1 MRPGSRCKQPVP
13 GSEGRRCVRLLG
25 HKGDHDAF
33 HPTPP
38 GDFTPGAYASLPHVA
53 MLVQYRM
60 PLAYG
65 KDAWRAAIVVGTP
78 DVELANLLVYP
89 DGRGD
94 FAKHA
99 AAIARAGDVQPG
111 GMLYVQGAEEGD
123 EPGDWR
129 RPERTTY

>member
-1 MRPGSRCKQPVP
+1 
-13 GSEGRRCVRLLG
+13 
-25 HKGDHDAF
+25 
-33 HPTPP
+33 
-38 GDFTPGAYASLPHVA
+38 

-60 PLAYG
+60 PLVYG
-65 KDAWRAAIVVGTP
+65 KDAWRAALVVGTP
-78 DVELANLLVYP
+78 DLELANLLVYP

-99 AAIARAGDVQPG
+99 AASARAGDVQPG

-129 RPERTTY
+129 LPERTKF